1 MKNIRY
7 LISLLLILGIL
18 GSCKEKKPQA
28 PWEKHRPHTETTDP
42 TSDEDSPKSIDIST
56 QELRQ
61 REDIYTVTRI
71 VDGDTFVAEKDGV
84 SVRVRLM
91 GVDTPESVHPD
102 KEVEHFALEASA
114 FLMTILQDE
123 EIYFTFD
130 QNNAATNH
138 TDRYG
143 RLLAYAHRLRDG
155 LLINTHLIKE
165 GYGYAYLKYPFE
177 YMEEYLELQ
186 RGAREAGKGLWQDYG
201 TNATSQTQFWFNA
214 GSNKYHL
221 KSCRFTKE
229 SSMPILLADALANRL
244 EPCKVCKP

>member
-1 MKNIRY
+1 MKHIRY
-7 LISLLLILGIL
+7 LTILLLILGML
-18 GSCKEKKPQA
+18 NSCKEKEPQA
-28 PWEKHRPHTETTDP
+28 PWEQERPQTEATQATPDA
-42 TSDEDSPKSIDIST
+42 DSPSDIPAEAP
-56 QELRQ
+56 QQ
-61 REDIYTVTRI
+61 RDDIYTVIRI

-102 KEVEHFALEASA
+102 KEVEYFALEASA
-114 FLMTILQDE
+114 FLKTILQDE

-177 YMEEYLELQ
+177 HMEEYLELQ
-186 RGAREAGKGLWQDYG
+186 RGAREAGKGLWKDSG
-201 TNATSQTQFWFNA
+201 TSAASQKEYWFNA

-221 KSCRFTKE
+221 KSCRFTKK
-229 SSMPILLADALANRL
+229 SSMPIPLADALANGL
-244 EPCKVCKP
+244 EPCKVCKPK